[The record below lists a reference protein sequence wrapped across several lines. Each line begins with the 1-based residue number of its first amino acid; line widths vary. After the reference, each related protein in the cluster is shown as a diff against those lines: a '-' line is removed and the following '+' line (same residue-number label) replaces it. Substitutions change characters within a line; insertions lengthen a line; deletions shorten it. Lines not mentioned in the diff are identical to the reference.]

1 MIEMTEINKT
11 KRKRHRVGPL
21 TLPVL
26 IGPELGAWQYH
37 RAAALVVLLAT
48 LMGLTLVSALIML
61 AVQIF
66 FDFSLL
72 KEIGIALALFA
83 IMLLQTWIYYRFSN
97 LRVSANLFTYS
108 YFLMTLALV
117 VIGGG
122 YDSPLTIF
130 LFCCVVVTFRIS
142 ERADGIMNAFF
153 VLLAGAALTAM
164 KILEVETPNLLPGLD
179 RSVIFS
185 IVWLSVLL
193 TFAAC
198 LATYHHQHEA
208 SR

>member
-1 MIEMTEINKT
+1 MT
-11 KRKRHRVGPL
+11 KRIRHRVGPL
-21 TLPVL
+21 PLPAL

-37 RAAALVVLLAT
+37 RAVALVVLLAT

-61 AVQIF
+61 AVQML
-66 FDFSLL
+66 FDIHLV
-72 KEIGIALALFA
+72 KEIGLALALFGA
-83 IMLLQTWIYYRFSN
+83 MLLQTWIFYRFSN

-108 YFLMTLALV
+108 YFLISLALV
-117 VIGGG
+117 IIGGG
-122 YDSPLTIF
+122 YDSPMTTF

-142 ERADGIMNAFF
+142 ERVDGYMNAFF

-164 KILEVETPNLLPGLD
+164 KMLGVETPNLLPGLD

-198 LATYHHQHEA
+198 LATYHH
-208 SR
+208 RK